1 MMRSNINRI
10 TFHLVFHR
18 RIHWGRSATWISH
31 ISLSPRCRPSGI
43 DMDDEWVKGG
53 DHTNGNDLDGSLKPG
68 IRRER

>member
-1 MMRSNINRI
+1 MMRSNMNRI

-31 ISLSPRCRPSGI
+31 ISLSPPSGI

>member
-53 DHTNGNDLDGSLKPG
+53 DHTNGNDLD
-68 IRRER
+68 